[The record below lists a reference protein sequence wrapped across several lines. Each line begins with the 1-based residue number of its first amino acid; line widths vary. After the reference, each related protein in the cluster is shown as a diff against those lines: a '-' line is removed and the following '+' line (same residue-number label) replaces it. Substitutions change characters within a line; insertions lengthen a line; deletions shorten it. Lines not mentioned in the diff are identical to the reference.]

1 MIGSASKYGFG
12 PLAMLGVTSTL
23 GLCLIAGC
31 ASPEAGRVPGS
42 PGADVKNW
50 GNPVELHAGAQP
62 YHDTPCVTE
71 PVECHGPPAVFG
83 ATPPP
88 D

>member
-1 MIGSASKYGFG
+1 MIRLFAALRVTIVFG
-12 PLAMLGVTSTL
+12 L
-23 GLCLIAGC
+23 GLSAAC
-31 ASPEAGRVPGS
+31 ASPEAGRPRGQ

-71 PVECHGPPAVFG
+71 RVECHGPLPVFG

>member
-1 MIGSASKYGFG
+1 MR
-12 PLAMLGVTSTL
+12 MVTTTL
-23 GLCLIAGC
+23 GLCLMAGC
-31 ASPEAGRVPGS
+31 SSPEAGRPRGH

-71 PVECHGPPAVFG
+71 GVECHGPPAAFG